1 MQTDTTYIK
10 KHAEEI
16 IEKYALTVP
25 VHVFELADI
34 MGIKWQTTNPE
45 RLKKIVDKKLYKK
58 DSIQNEEDI
67 YGYFDHVT
75 RTIYLNDKDQPITR
89 QRFTMAHEIGHVA
102 LHEHLKNLLQT
113 VFLRQDIFTPRDS
126 IEEEANYFAGYLLM
140 PDRDIQDRLKF
151 TVLMT
156 SPTEVISTL
165 AKTFAVSPE
174 ALRIRMKTF
183 KNEYPEIWKQY
194 NMEEKLF

>member
-58 DSIQNEEDI
+58 DIIQNEEDI
-67 YGYFDHVT
+67 YGYFDHES
-75 RTIYLNDKDQPITR
+75 RTIYLNDTDQHITR

-156 SPTEVISTL
+156 SPTEVIRTL

>member
-1 MQTDTTYIK
+1 MQIDTSSIK
-10 KHAEEI
+10 KQSEQL

-25 VHVFELADI
+25 VHVFELADL

-45 RLKKIVDKKLYKK
+45 RLKKIIDKKLYKK
-58 DSIQNEEDI
+58 DVIQNVEDI
-67 YGYFDHVT
+67 YGYFDHVS
-75 RTIYLNDKDQPITR
+75 RTIYLNDKEQPITR
-89 QRFTMAHEIGHVA
+89 QRFTMAHEIGHVE
-102 LHEHLKNLLQT
+102 LHEDLKDLLQT

-126 IEEEANYFAGYLLM
+126 IEAEANYFAGFLLM
-140 PDRDIQDRLKF
+140 PDKDIEDRLKF

-156 SPTEVISTL
+156 SPTEVVNTF

-174 ALRIRMKTF
+174 AMRIRLKTY
-183 KNEYPEIWKQY
+183 KNEHPDIWKQY